1 MAFSTGPKLT
11 SGVEQNKPIAW
22 ELPCGATVVSG
33 DVFEVGTGHIIAFAL
48 TDYDAAT
55 GTCSALIPAFFAQKL
70 PVEAKDHAGNS
81 AVAVGD
87 TLALDGT
94 VVNKDITNGENFGM
108 ALETVGAGLTANIW
122 VAWIGTPEL

>member
-1 MAFSTGPKLT
+1 MAYSTGPKLT
-11 SGVEQNKPIAW
+11 SGVEQNKPITW
-22 ELPCGATVVSG
+22 ELPCGATVVAG
-33 DVFEVGTGHIIAFAL
+33 DVFEVGTGHIIAFAQ

-55 GTCSALIPAFFAQKL
+55 GTCSATIPAFFAQKL
-70 PVEAKDHAGNS
+70 PVTAVDDSGDS

-87 TLALDGT
+87 VLALDGT

-108 ALETVGAGLTANIW
+108 ALETITAGETKNIW